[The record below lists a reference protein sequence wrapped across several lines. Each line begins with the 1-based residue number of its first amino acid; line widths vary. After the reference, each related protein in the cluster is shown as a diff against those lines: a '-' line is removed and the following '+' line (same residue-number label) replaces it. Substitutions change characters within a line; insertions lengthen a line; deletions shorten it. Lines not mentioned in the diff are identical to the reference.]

1 MRHEDECQ
9 MNIFGP
15 QQRGKLNSDPGLKEC
30 KVVLSRVD
38 DFSNPPKVDETIVK
52 EEIDD
57 DDDEEHELR
66 IDEELEEEEQEE
78 DYEGE
83 DDDGGVGEGIGA
95 ANSFLTLKPPAAVMN
110 MVNLPPPPPL
120 PPTLHPAPP
129 PLQTLNL
136 RPLAPAPPM
145 PQQIQLILSTAA
157 AAPAAVTQN
166 GHQQPILSTAVAG
179 TPGTTPVLISTQPI
193 TGLPRE
199 PVVIKPV
206 ERRRAPP
213 QAKFPTDDFY
223 IPDNNSNNVVNKEH
237 INPPPN
243 EEERRAGFCQRT
255 ISDGRQR
262 LICTT

>member
-1 MRHEDECQ
+1 

-15 QQRGKLNSDPGLKEC
+15 RQGGRSKSDQGLKEC

-57 DDDEEHELR
+57 DDDEHELR
-66 IDEELEEEEQEE
+66 IDEEEQDDEEYG
-78 DYEGE
+78 DE
-83 DDDGGVGEGIGA
+83 DDSDVGEGVGA

-110 MVNLPPPPPL
+110 MVNLPPPMPLPPALQQAPPPPPL
-120 PPTLHPAPP
+120 P
-129 PLQTLNL
+129 TLNL
-136 RPLAPAPPM
+136 RALAPAPPM

-157 AAPAAVTQN
+157 APAAAVSQ
-166 GHQQPILSTAVAG
+166 GALQQQPILSTAATVGA
-179 TPGTTPVLISTQPI
+179 PAATTPVLISTQPI
-193 TGLPRE
+193 TALPRE

-243 EEERRAGFCQRT
+243 EEERRVGFCQRT

>member
-1 MRHEDECQ
+1 

-15 QQRGKLNSDPGLKEC
+15 KQRGKLTSDPGLKEC

-57 DDDEEHELR
+57 DGDDDDEEHELR
-66 IDEELEEEEQEE
+66 IDEEIEGEEEEEEEEEYE
-78 DYEGE
+78 DYK
-83 DDDGGVGEGIGA
+83 DDSGVGEGMGA
-95 ANSFLTLKPPAAVMN
+95 GANSFLTLKPPAAVMN
-110 MVNLPPPPPL
+110 MVNLPPPLTAAGPPL
-120 PPTLHPAPP
+120 PPTLHPVP
-129 PLQTLNL
+129 TLNL

-145 PQQIQLILSTAA
+145 PQQIQLILNA
-157 AAPAAVTQN
+157 AAPQ
-166 GHQQPILSTAVAG
+166 GGLQPILTGAG
-179 TPGTTPVLISTQPI
+179 GPATTHPVLISTQPI
-193 TGLPRE
+193 TSFPRE
-199 PVVIKPV
+199 PIVIKPV

-223 IPDNNSNNVVNKEH
+223 IPDNNSNNVVNKEY

-243 EEERRAGFCQRT
+243 EEEVRTGFCQRT